1 MEEFKN
7 IKIANEGIL
16 KMMSD
21 FKIIIDKEN
30 GKISGVMIKDN
41 EIRIYEILVSLM
53 IYIENM
59 IISKDNEFK
68 FTDLI
73 QISAQCLSIVKA
85 CEKKGEK

>member
-1 MEEFKN
+1 MEKFKN
-7 IKIANEGIL
+7 IKSANKNIL

-21 FKIIIDKEN
+21 FKITIDKEDE
-30 GKISGVMIKDN
+30 KISGVMIKDN
-41 EIRIYEILVSLM
+41 EIRIYEILLSLM

-68 FTDLI
+68 YTDLI

-85 CEKKGEK
+85 CQKKGDN

>member
-1 MEEFKN
+1 MEEYKN
-7 IKIANEGIL
+7 IKIANEGML
-16 KMMSD
+16 KMMDD

-30 GKISGVMIKDN
+30 GKISGAVIKDN
-41 EIRIYEILVSLM
+41 EIRIYEILLALM

-73 QISAQCLSIVKA
+73 QISAQCLSIVKT
-85 CEKKGEK
+85 CEKKGEN